1 MLSRQSFIARATL
14 LGLHLVAVLTLSAG
28 AETPAV
34 KSLSDLPY
42 KSGPTLSDYET
53 TRCKLDLHLPQGGGT
68 GLPCIVW
75 FHGGGIT
82 AGEKDDKQ
90 TAAVA
95 RSLAQEGYLVAS
107 VNYRLSPKATF
118 PAYIEDAAA
127 AVAWV
132 VKNAATHGGDPNKVF
147 VAGHSAGGYLTS
159 MLALDARYLSKHDL
173 KPDDIRGYIPVAGQM
188 ITHAAVRAER
198 GIAKNTIIVDEAAP
212 LHHVRKDIPPMLI
225 LYAEKD
231 MAMRAEENR
240 FFAEAL
246 TSAGC
251 KSFQIQQ
258 VAGHDHGGVG
268 NRIAEPGDTGREAV
282 LKFIREISERR

>member
-1 MLSRQSFIARATL
+1 MRPSSRLPFAAALIGL
-14 LGLHLVAVLTLSAG
+14 LLAG
-28 AETPAV
+28 ATCISADEPALTPQ
-34 KSLSDLPY
+34 LNLPY
-42 KSGPTLSDYET
+42 KESTTGLTDYET
-53 TRCKLDLHLPQGGGT
+53 TRCKLDLYAPAGSKEPLPV
-68 GLPCIVW
+68 IVW

-82 AGEKDDKQ
+82 GGDKGSKD

-95 RSLAQEGYLVAS
+95 ARLAQDGFLVAS
-107 VNYRLSPKATF
+107 VNYRLSPKATY
-118 PAYIEDAAA
+118 PAYLEDAAA

-132 VKNAATHGGDPNKVF
+132 LKNAAAHGGDPKRVF
-147 VAGHSAGGYLTS
+147 VAGHSAGGYLTT
-159 MLALDARYLSKHDL
+159 MLALDARYLGRHNL
-173 KPDDIRGYIPVAGQM
+173 KPEDIRGYIPVAGQM

-198 GIAKNTIIVDEAAP
+198 GIEKGTMIVDEAAP

-258 VAGHDHGGVG
+258 VDGHDHGGVG
-268 NRIAEPGDTGREAV
+268 NRMADADDTGRAMMI
-282 LKFIREISERR
+282 KFIREQLK